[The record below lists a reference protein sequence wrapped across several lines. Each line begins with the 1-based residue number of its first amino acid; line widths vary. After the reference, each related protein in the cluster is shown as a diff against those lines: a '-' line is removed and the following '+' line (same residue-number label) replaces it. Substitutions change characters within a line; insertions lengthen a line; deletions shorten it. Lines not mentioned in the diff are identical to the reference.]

1 MNFMKK
7 WVMRAPEAET
17 AGISFCRIMLLWTLL
32 VAALAGWNAYQCYQ
46 SARQAAES
54 AAHHSFGKDLTFRHW
69 ATSHGGV
76 YVPITA
82 ETQPN
87 PYLSHVAERDI
98 VTPSGRVLTLINPA
112 YMVRQI
118 HERGDESF
126 GSRGHI
132 TSLRPTRPENAA
144 DPWETVALQAFEKGA
159 DEWLSLAS
167 IADVP
172 YLRLMRPL
180 SAEAGCLKCHSLQGY
195 QVGEILGGVSV
206 SIPWAPFRQ
215 DLLVSLGGIVA
226 GHTGLWLLGLL
237 FTEFSRRSLRQQLD
251 RRRLVED
258 TLLLRSEEL
267 EERTAEL
274 ERFTYTVS
282 HDLKSPVVTIK
293 SFLGFLEQDLAA
305 ADATKISKDIDY
317 IRSAAEKMN
326 QQLDELLQL
335 SRLGRHVNPPTCV
348 PFQELVHEALTLVAG
363 RLAVHG
369 VEVRIEPTDLTLF
382 GDRPRLV
389 EIWQNLVDNA
399 AKYRSAHAPP
409 TIAIGLEQTSA
420 GPVFHVNDNGMG
432 IDPCHHDK
440 IFGLFDQLNPAT
452 EGSGLG
458 LALVKRIV
466 EMNKGQIWVESE
478 GCGAGGSRFRF
489 TLPAATNQP

>member
-1 MNFMKK
+1 MKK
-7 WVMRAPEAET
+7 WVVCAPAET

-32 VAALAGWNAYQCYQ
+32 VAVLAGWNAYQCYQ

-54 AAHHSFGKDLTFRHW
+54 AAHHSFGKELTFRHW
-69 ATSHGGV
+69 ASSHGGV

-82 ETQPN
+82 KTQPN

-112 YMVRQI
+112 YMVRQM

-126 GSRGHI
+126 GCRGHI

-144 DPWETVALQAFEKGA
+144 DPWETVALQAFAKGA
-159 DEWLSLAS
+159 GEWLSLAA

-180 SAEAGCLKCHSLQGY
+180 QAEAGCLKCHSRY
-195 QVGEILGGVSV
+195 QVGDIMGGISV
-206 SIPWAPFRQ
+206 SIPWGPFRQ
-215 DLLVSLGGIVA
+215 DLLVTLGGIA
-226 GHTGLWLLGLL
+226 IGHAGLWLLGLG

-258 TLLLRSEEL
+258 ALLQRSQEL
-267 EERTAEL
+267 EERTGDL

-305 ADATKISKDIDY
+305 SDAEKITKDIGY
-317 IRSAAEKMN
+317 IRSAAEKMEE
-326 QQLDELLQL
+326 QLDELLQL
-335 SRLGRHVNPPTCV
+335 SRLGRHVNPPTRV
-348 PFQELVHEALTLVAG
+348 PFQELVQEALTLVAG
-363 RLAVHG
+363 RLAAHG
-369 VEVRIEPTDLTLF
+369 VAVRVEPTDLTLF

-399 AKYRSAHAPP
+399 VKYRSPHAPP
-409 TIAIGLEQTSA
+409 TIAIGLEQTTA
-420 GPVFHVNDNGMG
+420 GPVFHVSDNGLG

-440 IFGLFDQLNPAT
+440 IFGLFDQLNPAS

-466 EMNKGQIWVESE
+466 EMYKGRIWVESE